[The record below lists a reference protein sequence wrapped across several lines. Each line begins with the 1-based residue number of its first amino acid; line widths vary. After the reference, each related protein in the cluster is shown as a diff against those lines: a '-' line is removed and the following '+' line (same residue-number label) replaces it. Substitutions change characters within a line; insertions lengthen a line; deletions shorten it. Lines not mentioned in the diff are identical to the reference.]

1 MFTINMNRALE
12 EIKEDKECE
21 GNFDVDQIIK
31 VDETYKPV
39 VTGIKE
45 YYAIYKTKLETR
57 KYIMA
62 TIFYKT
68 YKELLTKKY
77 GIIKDGKE
85 LLKKEELK
93 YLSPNLATQII
104 LYYGS
109 GAEEIMLSQEDALE
123 EFLENSKSTQK
134 GTNSIYYNRSMESLI
149 EYPFVFNYEL
159 ESKIGKL
166 VKGTK
171 IKLDNYKDAII
182 FKRAI
187 TVEEM
192 NKKILNM
199 KTLQNFGDEKITVTK
214 LLEIIYSAKTKREDS
229 CYLIAGIIVTKI
241 EGQKLSDQIL
251 KLNNKELF
259 EVTSNILC
267 KFEGY
272 KYH

>member
-1 MFTINMNRALE
+1 
-12 EIKEDKECE
+12 
-21 GNFDVDQIIK
+21 
-31 VDETYKPV
+31 
-39 VTGIKE
+39 
-45 YYAIYKTKLETR
+45 
-57 KYIMA
+57 
-62 TIFYKT
+62 
-68 YKELLTKKY
+68 
-77 GIIKDGKE
+77 
-85 LLKKEELK
+85 
-93 YLSPNLATQII
+93 
-104 LYYGS
+104 
-109 GAEEIMLSQEDALE
+109 MLSQEDALE

-214 LLEIIYSAKTKREDS
+214 LLEISS
-229 CYLIAGIIVTKI
+229 SIINM
-241 EGQKLSDQIL
+241 S
-251 KLNNKELF
+251 NNSRNN
-259 EVTSNILC
+259 SNKNRRSEIIRPDI
-267 KFEGY
+267 KAQQ
-272 KYH
+272 